1 MERYWD
7 GAAWSEQRRP
17 AQAVAVAVVVP
28 AAAPGNG
35 LAVAALVCGIVGAV
49 FGLIPFT
56 FWLAWILGVLAT
68 VFGAVGRRKAD
79 REPEAGR
86 RSMATA
92 GLILGIVSIALGIVG
107 VVLLTTM
114 INDVGNGFDEL
125 QRCLENPDAANCD

>member
-1 MERYWD
+1 MQRYWD
-7 GAAWSEQRRP
+7 GAAWSEQCRP
-17 AQAVAVAVVVP
+17 AQAVAVVVA

-107 VVLLTTM
+107 VVVLTTL